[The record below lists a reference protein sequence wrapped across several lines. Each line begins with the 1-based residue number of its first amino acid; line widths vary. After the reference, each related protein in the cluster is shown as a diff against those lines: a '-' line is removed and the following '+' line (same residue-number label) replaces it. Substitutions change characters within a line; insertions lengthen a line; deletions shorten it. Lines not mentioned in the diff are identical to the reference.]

1 MLDETFKRVCAY
13 VDLDALAYNVEQIKK
28 NIAPDTKIVAVIKTD
43 GYGHGAVQM
52 AKVLEDVEYVW
63 GYAVATPEEAMSL
76 RNAGIQKPILI
87 LGYSFPYAYS
97 WYAEKNIRPAVFT
110 EQMLQDLSACSLK
123 LNKDIHVHIKVDTG
137 MSRIGIRPNEEGLA
151 FVKKAL
157 STPGIRVEGI
167 FTHFARADETDK
179 QYAEKQYALF
189 SAFTDRIEQE
199 TGVKIPLIH
208 CSNSA
213 GIVEMSHVNRDLV
226 RAGIILYGLW
236 PSDQV
241 AKDIVDLKPLLS
253 IKSHVVYVKTISAGT
268 QISYGG
274 TYVAKT
280 ERKIATIPVGY
291 GDGYPRGLS
300 NIGYVLIKG
309 KKAPIV
315 GRVCMD
321 QFMVDV
327 TEFEDVRVGDEV
339 TLLGT
344 DGKERITAEE
354 LGNLSGRFNYEL
366 VCDLGPRVPRVYLKN
381 GVQVAIKEAH

>member
-1 MLDETFKRVCAY
+1 MLDKTFKRVCAY
-13 VDLDALAYNVEQIKK
+13 VDLDALAYNVEQMKK
-28 NIAPDTKIVAVIKTD
+28 NIAPKTRIVAVIKTD

-52 AKVLEDVEYVW
+52 AKVLEEIAYVW

-76 RNAGIQKPILI
+76 RNVGIQKPILI
-87 LGYSFPYAYS
+87 LGYSFPYAYP
-97 WYAEKNIRPAVFT
+97 WYAEEDIRPAVFT
-110 EQMLQDLSACSLK
+110 EQMLQDLSSCSLK
-123 LNKDIHVHIKVDTG
+123 LKKDIHVHIKVDTG
-137 MSRIGIRPNEEGLA
+137 MTRIGIRSDEEGLA

-189 SAFTDRIEQE
+189 SAFTDKIERE

-213 GIVEMSHVNRDLV
+213 GIVEMPFVNRDLV

-241 AKDIVDLKPLLS
+241 AKDIVDLKPMLS
-253 IKSHVVYVKTISAGT
+253 IKSHVVFVKTIPAGT

-280 ERKIATIPVGY
+280 ERRIATIPVGY

-300 NIGYVLIKG
+300 NIGYVLIQG

-327 TEFEDVRVGDEV
+327 TDLDNVRVGDEV

-344 DGKERITAEE
+344 DGEERITAEE
-354 LGNLSGRFNYEL
+354 LGDLSGRFNYEL

-381 GVQVAIKEAH
+381 GIQVATKEAH

>member
-13 VDLDALAYNVEQIKK
+13 VDWDALAYNVEQMKK
-28 NIAPDTKIVAVIKTD
+28 NIAPETKIVGVIKTD
-43 GYGHGAVQM
+43 GYGHGAVQI
-52 AKVLEDVEYVW
+52 ARVLEEIEYVW
-63 GYAVATPEEAMSL
+63 GYAVATPEEAISL

-87 LGYSFPYAYS
+87 LGYSFPYAYPL
-97 WYAEKNIRPAVFT
+97 YAEQEIRPAVFT
-110 EQMLQDLSACSLK
+110 DQMLQELSSCGLK
-123 LNKDIHVHIKVDTG
+123 LKRNIKVHIKVDTG
-137 MSRIGIRPNEEGLA
+137 MSRIGIRPDEDGLA
-151 FVKKAL
+151 FVKKAMT
-157 STPGIRVEGI
+157 TPGIQVEGI

-179 QYAEKQYALF
+179 QYAEKQYDLF
-189 SAFTDRIEQE
+189 SAFTDQIEQE

-213 GIVEMSHVNRDLV
+213 GIVEMPYANRDLV

-253 IKSHVVYVKTISAGT
+253 IKSHVVFVKTVPAGA

-280 ERKIATIPVGY
+280 ERRIATIPVGY

-300 NIGYVLIKG
+300 NIGHVLLQG
-309 KKAPIV
+309 KKVLIV

-327 TEFEDVRVGDEV
+327 TELENVRVGDEV

-344 DGKERITAEE
+344 DGEERITAEE
-354 LGNLSGRFNYEL
+354 LGDLSGRFNYEL
-366 VCDLGPRVPRVYLKN
+366 VCDLGPRVPRVYLRN
-381 GVQVAIKEAH
+381 GIQVDIKEGH